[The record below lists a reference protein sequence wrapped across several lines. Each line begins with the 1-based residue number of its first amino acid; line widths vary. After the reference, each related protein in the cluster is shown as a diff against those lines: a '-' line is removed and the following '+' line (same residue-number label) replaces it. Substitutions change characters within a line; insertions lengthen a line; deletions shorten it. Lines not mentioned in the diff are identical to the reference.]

1 MPTINDTWMYYVAAV
16 AVYGV
21 PVGFGA
27 GVIGGLAYGVGSDIA
42 GGLRALRP
50 FSLRQYWPL

>member
-1 MPTINDTWMYYVAAV
+1 MPTINDTWMYYLAAV

-21 PVGFGA
+21 PVGFSA
-27 GVIGGLAYGVGSDIA
+27 GVIGGLVYGIGSDIA

-50 FSLRQYWPL
+50 YSVKMLWPF

>member
-1 MPTINDTWMYYVAAV
+1 MPTINDTWQYYLAAV

-21 PVGFGA
+21 PVGFSA
-27 GVIGGLAYGVGSDIA
+27 GVIGGLAYGVGSVIA
-42 GGLRALRP
+42 GGLRALRS

>member
-1 MPTINDTWMYYVAAV
+1 MPTINDTWMHYLAAV

-21 PVGFGA
+21 PVGFSA

-42 GGLRALRP
+42 GGLRALRS

>member
-1 MPTINDTWMYYVAAV
+1 MPTINDTWMYYLAAV

-21 PVGFGA
+21 PVGFSA

>member
-1 MPTINDTWMYYVAAV
+1 MPTINDTWMYYLAAV

-21 PVGFGA
+21 PFGFGA

>member
-1 MPTINDTWMYYVAAV
+1 MPTINDTWMYYLAAV

-21 PVGFGA
+21 PVGFSA

-42 GGLRALRP
+42 GGLRALRS

>member
-1 MPTINDTWMYYVAAV
+1 MPTINDTWMYYLAAV

-27 GVIGGLAYGVGSDIA
+27 GVIGGLAYGVGSDID
-42 GGLRALRP
+42 GGLRVLRS

>member
-1 MPTINDTWMYYVAAV
+1 MPTINDTWMYYLAAV

-42 GGLRALRP
+42 GGLRALRS